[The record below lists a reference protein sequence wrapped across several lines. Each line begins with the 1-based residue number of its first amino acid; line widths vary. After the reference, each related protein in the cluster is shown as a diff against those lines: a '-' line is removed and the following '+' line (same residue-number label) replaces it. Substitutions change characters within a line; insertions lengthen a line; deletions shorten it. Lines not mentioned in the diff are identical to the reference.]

1 MFSALVPLAFFPSGI
16 GPGEMLVVGIVAVL
30 LFGSK
35 LPEIARSAGK
45 SLTEFK
51 KGMHGFE
58 SEMRGMVYDD
68 DHYNSRQVTYQPDHY
83 ETSAPAFV
91 PPAEADPEAAST
103 PSADTQATAD
113 PSRADEAVAKA

>member
-1 MFSALVPLAFFPSGI
+1 MNPVLVPLAFLPGGI
-16 GPGEMLVVGIVAVL
+16 GPGEMLVVGIIAVL

-58 SEMRGMVYDD
+58 SEMKNVVYDD
-68 DHYNSRQVTYQPDHY
+68 VDSPSTRQMTYQPDHY
-83 ETSAPAFV
+83 ETPAPAFV
-91 PPAEADPEAAST
+91 PPAAADTAKADAADPTDSVPNAN
-103 PSADTQATAD
+103 
-113 PSRADEAVAKA
+113 ADENAAKA